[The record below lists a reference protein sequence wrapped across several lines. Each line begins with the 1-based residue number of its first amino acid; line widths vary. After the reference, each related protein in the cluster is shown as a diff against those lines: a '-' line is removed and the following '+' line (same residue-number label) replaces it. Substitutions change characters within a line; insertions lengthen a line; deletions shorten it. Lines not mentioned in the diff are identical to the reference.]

1 MPTSERTSGHTVDRI
16 AVSASSGTHAAAPAA
31 SGPKGATKTSIQVID
46 RMMVLIDALLAAD
59 DAAPLKTLAQAARL
73 HPSTAHRILNV
84 MVGIGFADRGEGG
97 TYRLGMRFLELGNA
111 VRARISVREVALPF
125 MRELAAATGETV
137 NLSVR
142 RGDDIMYVE
151 RTAESHSMMRV
162 VQLVGAR
169 APLHITAAGKLFLAQ
184 ESAEMVKDYAAR
196 TGLAA
201 RTAHSI
207 QSLTALT
214 RQLAEVRKL
223 DVALDQEEAE
233 AGVRCIASGIRDDTG
248 RISAALSV
256 SAPAERQR
264 PAEWTP
270 LIRASAAR
278 ISHALGFTGA

>member
-1 MPTSERTSGHTVDRI
+1 MSEEHKS
-16 AVSASSGTHAAAPAA
+16 
-31 SGPKGATKTSIQVID
+31 SIQVID

-59 DAAPLKTLAQAARL
+59 DAASLKTLAATAKL

-84 MVGIGFADRGEGG
+84 MVGIGFADRVEPG

-111 VRARISVREVALPF
+111 VRSRISVREVALPF

-142 RGDDIMYVE
+142 RGDEIMYVE

-184 ESAEMVKDYAAR
+184 DEAQFVKAYAER
-196 TGLAA
+196 TGLKAY
-201 RTAHSI
+201 TTHSI
-207 QSLTALT
+207 HSFAALT
-214 RQLAEVRKL
+214 RELAEVRQHG
-223 DVALDQEEAE
+223 VARDQEEAE
-233 AGVRCIASGIRDDTG
+233 TGVRCIASGIRDDTG

-256 SAPAERQR
+256 SAPAERQK
-264 PAEWTP
+264 PKPWTP
-270 LIRASAAR
+270 LIRDAAAR
-278 ISHALGFTGA
+278 ISRALGFTGADPGGLAGEQGGARTGD